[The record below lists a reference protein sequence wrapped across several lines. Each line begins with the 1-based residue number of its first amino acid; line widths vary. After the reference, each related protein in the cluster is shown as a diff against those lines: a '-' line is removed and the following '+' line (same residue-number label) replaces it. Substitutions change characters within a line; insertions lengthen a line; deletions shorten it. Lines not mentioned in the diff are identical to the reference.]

1 MNYKSRISS
10 LLSSKSWEKIYW
22 QVLTHLKAGIGSFY
36 LRLCFNEFEVGDEC
50 RSWLDLIFGCAGII
64 LIFGCRGIFF
74 NFRDSLSQCPTCP
87 TVRCTCTR
95 TALSR
100 LSSTRTIPVKWTMS
114 TGKWTEAWEGFVVIR
129 GSLTCSV
136 LILYF
141 LIMGQNLIEISKTN
155 HAVRRLLAYFE
166 LLMDFL
172 WF

>member
-22 QVLTHLKAGIGSFY
+22 QVLTHLKAGIGSYY
-36 LRLCFNEFEVGDEC
+36 LRLCFNEFEVARRWVSELTWFDLWVC
-50 RSWLDLIFGCAGII
+50 WDYFDFRVSW
-64 LIFGCRGIFF
+64 
-74 NFRDSLSQCPTCP
+74 DSLSQCPTCP
-87 TVRCTCTR
+87 TVRCTCTH

-100 LSSTRTIPVKWTMS
+100 LSSTRTIPVRWTMS
-114 TGKWTEAWEGFVVIR
+114 TGKWTEAWAGFVVIR
-129 GSLTCSV
+129 GSSICSV

-141 LIMGQNLIEISKTN
+141 LIMGQNLIEISNTN
-155 HAVRRLLAYFE
+155 HAVRGLLAYFE

>member
-22 QVLTHLKAGIGSFY
+22 QVLTHLKAGIGSYY

-64 LIFGCRGIFF
+64 LIFGCRGIFLIF
-74 NFRDSLSQCPTCP
+74 GIPSVSVQHVPPWDVRVHIQLSVVWVPLAP
-87 TVRCTCTR
+87 F
-95 TALSR
+95 LSGG
-100 LSSTRTIPVKWTMS
+100 LCLQVS
-114 TGKWTEAWEGFVVIR
+114 GLNFVVIR
-129 GSLTCSV
+129 GSLICSV

-141 LIMGQNLIEISKTN
+141 LIMGQNLIEIPNTN
-155 HAVRRLLAYFE
+155 HAVRGLLAYFE